1 MWAASG
7 PFILIPRSIG
17 MEGSPAFGYG
27 QPSKACARERS
38 EEVEPKPVGIGLDTL
53 SALFTYPSPRR
64 FAAAYRGRWPLKN
77 AWPAASESSR
87 RGQAAPSTLD
97 HLRHIEHRAC

>member
-7 PFILIPRSIG
+7 PSILIPRSTG

-38 EEVEPKPVGIGLDTL
+38 EEVEPKPVGVGLDIL
-53 SALFTYPSPRR
+53 SADLPFPRR
-64 FAAAYRGRWPLKN
+64 CRGGL
-77 AWPAASESSR
+77 
-87 RGQAAPSTLD
+87 
-97 HLRHIEHRAC
+97 